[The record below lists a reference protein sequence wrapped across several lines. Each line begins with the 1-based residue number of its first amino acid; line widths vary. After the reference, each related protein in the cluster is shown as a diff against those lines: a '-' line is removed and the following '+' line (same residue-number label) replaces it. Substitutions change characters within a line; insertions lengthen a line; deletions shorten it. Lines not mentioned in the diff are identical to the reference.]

1 MSQVD
6 EFVKDKMLTFPS
18 IFPNRSEVLHHVL
31 CVLGSGYKWS
41 ENGTV
46 VPAHDE
52 VYDYWN
58 REDALAKIEK
68 YVTELSSEDFI
79 QEIVRKAHL
88 ERLEE
93 EAVVVAEI
101 DERVHLTADVAH
113 FYRQTDYSLLTN
125 IPANVTPD
133 WAEACEEMKELAVK
147 AGWEF

>member
-31 CVLGSGYKWS
+31 CVLGSGYMWS
-41 ENGTV
+41 ADGTI
-46 VPAHDE
+46 VPTHDE
-52 VYDYWN
+52 VYEQWN
-58 REDALAKIEK
+58 REKALVKIEK

-79 QEIVRKAHL
+79 QEVVRKAHL

-93 EAVVVAEI
+93 EATVVAEV
-101 DERVHLTADVAH
+101 DERMHLKADVQY
-113 FYRQTDYSLLTN
+113 FYRQTDLCPLMN
-125 IPANVTPD
+125 IPANVTPE